1 MTRIGILPALLTFLM
16 GFFSTALANGQVP
29 TGEPDAEINQALRS
43 REYQRAIELID
54 SALAAAD
61 ESAREHLLFRRGL
74 ALLYDNRHQ
83 EAIAQFDEQLK
94 QFPGGAWAHKARF
107 RKADAHVARKQFE
120 AAERIYAARVRAL
133 VGDERK
139 SEVAQVYLG
148 FAEEYFEPSDTL
160 TKPDYTKA
168 RTFYERAL
176 ELEPGEQL
184 RDRIS
189 YRRALCTQKLGQ
201 WGDAAGQYEQYLLV
215 FDDTYRELRKL
226 RNVGL
231 PLPSAASQP
240 GRHLIPARVGL
251 GECRLAAG
259 DLIGARRAWQDL
271 LTLLD
276 QVDPDRRQ
284 QREPWI
290 TATYLLSKTYQLPQ
304 PPNTESLTL
313 GVQTLEK
320 LLRAFPSSKQAIQ
333 AAHDIAKAY
342 AHLGRHDEAIAAYRA
357 LINRDVID
365 PADDDTRKL
374 AETLSQDALFS
385 IGRLYFAQKKYTDA
399 IAAWNEYVGKYPT
412 GPHWS
417 ASQQAIVDAEY
428 QVGADAVA
436 DERYDDARQ
445 AWTAFLQKYPLD
457 ARAPAI
463 LYMFGDLA
471 YREQQQREKAGEAP
485 NWFEPITHWRRL
497 VNKFPNTEQS
507 GQAQFRIGQ
516 TFEEK
521 IKDLETAIEAYRK
534 LTWSQWAER
543 ARQRVAEMNATRL
556 LLVTARIF
564 RTDEPAEVRV
574 DLRNI
579 DRLTVK
585 LYRIDMEDY
594 FRKSHSLRGVEALDL
609 LLIDPD
615 KTLEIEVAGYAK
627 YKPITQQLD
636 IPFEGAGVY
645 AVNVSN
651 ESTKLTAPGG
661 GPPRKLEATTL
672 LIRSDIDVII
682 KSSRRQVFV
691 FAQDMRTQA
700 PAAGVNVLVSDG
712 SKVLL
717 SGKTDADGV
726 WLGKDKKLKDLENLA
741 VFAER
746 DGHIAGNA
754 LSLHGLEFSTGLS
767 PRGYI
772 YADRPAYRPGQAVNI
787 RGILREVKDEQYSL
801 PTQPDDQRLRW
812 TLDVVDAKGRVLHT
826 EELRLSEYGSFA
838 TQFRVPTDAPVG
850 QYKLIARRPGGP
862 TFTGTFDVQTYQLAK
877 AYLRFEFDEHVVMR
891 GEPIKGSIVIQ
902 YHYGEPVAGKTVE
915 YAMHDPFTGEEIH
928 RSGVTDKDGKV
939 AFEFDSTSLPEEA
952 GVGFSARQA
961 DLGIE
966 AGGTVYVAVR
976 AFRAKV
982 KTPRPLYLSEEPVE
996 VTVETKDLKGE
1007 PLAQEMTLTAFLR
1020 TYTRGRRLQREQAQ
1034 QAQQAAQA
1042 AGPMT
1047 WAETKITSV
1056 EVKTDAKTG
1065 RGRASLKLTKG
1076 GTYVL
1081 RAEGKD
1087 RFDHTISAE
1096 AVVQV
1101 SDDKDKTRIRI
1112 FTDRQHYKVGEAIAL
1127 DIHSRLGV
1135 AADGSSADPNPERKR
1150 GADPSRDRKGAAH
1163 LALITYEGEEII
1175 GYRTLKLAPGH
1186 NRFDL
1191 PVEHGHFP
1199 NFAVTVSVME
1209 DSRGRHRNTADTAVP
1224 PGKLHTAAREFTVE
1238 RQLSITLKPDKE
1250 TYRPRDEMTVE
1261 IAVTDQQGKPVEA
1274 EVGLAMI
1281 DNALLSRFPDRTPD
1295 IVAFF
1300 NEGAYRRAAMRTETS
1315 CAFRYQARTRG
1326 MLTELLAEGQ
1336 RLEEERERYARAVRT
1351 RMEAPPRA
1359 PAAPDAARVRTFE
1372 LRHADAGEVAQALN
1386 DLFSSRAGARRRG
1399 ARAGGQFSVSA
1410 EDRTNS
1416 LIVAGPPDVMG
1427 QVEELV
1433 RELDTTQSVPQSGI
1447 ALGYAP
1453 RRGRAA
1459 GLFGG
1464 QAIEM
1469 LEGVRGG
1476 GAGGRFAPPRQPGQY
1491 ILGVPLSEQTE
1502 WFSLYG
1508 MDRKQVVQHFADRI
1522 AAGKRITAGLDKT
1535 YRDLALADTPEIGWT
1550 ISRRL
1555 TALIQDAPPR
1565 TYFPEVAYWNPRI
1578 TTDADGTAA
1587 VKIVMPDSSTKWQL
1601 VARGVTR
1608 ETLCGSGKA
1617 DVLAKH
1623 DFFVELLTPPTFM
1636 EGDKSRPLARVHCL
1650 TPYTGKID
1658 VELKGEKL
1666 ATQKRTIDVDGT
1678 GVFDVEFDAIEI
1690 KETGELSLE
1699 VTAETQTEVPDAK
1712 RRLADVVTRAIPV
1725 RPWGMRIETHAAGVG
1740 TDTDFVELELP
1751 KPPGEGGEYH
1761 DLRLTVAVGPG
1772 MQRWL
1777 IEEALERGPR
1787 WEFIERSLKGW
1798 RATPPRTHADS
1809 ASALLGCLYAADYL
1823 RWQEGNEATRRRGN
1837 EGERWARSFAALR
1850 MTGLGGGGTADVR
1863 LLNDRA
1869 AGLIAQ
1875 LLAAQNDDGGWPWC
1889 GQGGGEGN
1897 EATRQRGNESDPWMT
1912 AHVAWAL
1919 GKARHDGHPI
1929 AEQPLKTLTAY
1940 LNKAF
1945 ADARPTQTELKAVVL
1960 YGVSWVAS
1968 EEGNQA
1974 TRQRGNEVEY
1984 AHANRL
1990 YRNRQ
1995 SLSNAAL
2002 GHLALT
2008 FVRLDRKSI
2017 AVELLGVL
2025 EHRMREIRRGVKTCR
2040 MLSGDD
2046 SSAWMNSELEV
2057 TALALLAQL
2066 SVDPRAASV
2075 RPMVDYLVSAAR
2087 ADGWRPHKA
2096 KGTVIAALA
2105 TYYGRAEQE
2114 RADYT
2119 LAVSVNGREVRK
2131 LTSDDAG
2138 SIRIDLS
2145 QADLEPHKQRVDFAF
2160 AGRGEYAYA
2169 VTLSGFSRRF
2179 PHPDR
2184 VPKDVLRVYGREVSP
2199 PALEYKGRVVPA
2211 GFSVARDYNWFRN
2224 GTANQ
2229 PVGAV
2234 IPVGVRVRRYDRSEN
2249 AAGDRDYVVVQEIIP
2264 AGCRLLTETINGN
2277 HLAYDYTCLLYTS
2290 PSPRD
2295 RTRSR
2300 MPSSA

>member
-1 MTRIGILPALLTFLM
+1 MNRIGILPALLAFLM
-16 GFFSTALANGQVP
+16 GVFPIVSADGQAP
-29 TGEPDAEINQALRS
+29 APGDPDAEINQALRS
-43 REYQRAIELID
+43 REYQRAIELLD

-83 EAIAQFDEQLK
+83 EAIARFDEQLK
-94 QFPGGAWAHKARF
+94 QFPDGAWAHKARF
-107 RKADAHVARKQFE
+107 RKADGHVALKQFE
-120 AAERIYAARVRAL
+120 AAERIYAERVRAL

-139 SEVAQVYLG
+139 GQVAQVYLG

-176 ELEPGEQL
+176 ELEPGEEL

-231 PLPSAASQP
+231 PLPPAASQP
-240 GRHLIPARVGL
+240 GEHLIPARVGL

-290 TATYLLSKTYQLPQ
+290 TATYLLSKTYQLPE

-320 LLRAFPSSKQAIQ
+320 LLRAFPGSKQAIQ

-357 LINRDVID
+357 LINREVID
-365 PADDDTRKL
+365 PADDDTREL

-385 IGRLYFAQKKYTDA
+385 IGRLYFAQKKYADA

-471 YREQQQREKAGEAP
+471 YREQQRREHAGETP
-485 NWFEPITHWRRL
+485 DWHEPITHWRRL

-521 IKDLETAIEAYRK
+521 IKDLEAAIEAYKK
-534 LTWSQWAER
+534 LTWSQWAEQ

-627 YKPITQQLD
+627 YKPITQHLD
-636 IPFEGAGVY
+636 IPFEGPGVY

-651 ESTKLTAPGG
+651 DNTKLSAPGG

-691 FAQDMRTQA
+691 FAQDMRMQA

-801 PTQPDDQRLRW
+801 PTQLDDQRLRW

-838 TQFRVPTDAPVG
+838 TQFRVPEDAPVG

-862 TFTGTFDVQTYQLAK
+862 TSTGTFDVQTYQLAK
-877 AYLRFEFDEHVVMR
+877 AYLRFDFDEHVVMR

-976 AFRAKV
+976 AFRAEV

-1007 PLAQEMTLTAFLR
+1007 PLGKEMTLTAFLR
-1020 TYTRGRRLQREQAQ
+1020 TYTPDQRRQQRQAPQ
-1034 QAQQAAQA
+1034 
-1042 AGPMT
+1042 G
-1047 WAETKITSV
+1047 AETASWADTKVTSV
-1056 EVKTDAKTG
+1056 QVKTDAKTG

-1087 RFDHTISAE
+1087 RFDHTVSAE

-1135 AADGSSADPNPERKR
+1135 
-1150 GADPSRDRKGAAH
+1150 
-1163 LALITYEGEEII
+1163 
-1175 GYRTLKLAPGH
+1175 
-1186 NRFDL
+1186 
-1191 PVEHGHFP
+1191 
-1199 NFAVTVSVME
+1199 
-1209 DSRGRHRNTADTAVP
+1209 
-1224 PGKLHTAAREFTVE
+1224 
-1238 RQLSITLKPDKE
+1238 
-1250 TYRPRDEMTVE
+1250 
-1261 IAVTDQQGKPVEA
+1261 
-1274 EVGLAMI
+1274 
-1281 DNALLSRFPDRTPD
+1281 
-1295 IVAFF
+1295 
-1300 NEGAYRRAAMRTETS
+1300 
-1315 CAFRYQARTRG
+1315 
-1326 MLTELLAEGQ
+1326 
-1336 RLEEERERYARAVRT
+1336 
-1351 RMEAPPRA
+1351 
-1359 PAAPDAARVRTFE
+1359 
-1372 LRHADAGEVAQALN
+1372 
-1386 DLFSSRAGARRRG
+1386 
-1399 ARAGGQFSVSA
+1399 
-1410 EDRTNS
+1410 
-1416 LIVAGPPDVMG
+1416 
-1427 QVEELV
+1427 
-1433 RELDTTQSVPQSGI
+1433 
-1447 ALGYAP
+1447 
-1453 RRGRAA
+1453 
-1459 GLFGG
+1459 
-1464 QAIEM
+1464 
-1469 LEGVRGG
+1469 
-1476 GAGGRFAPPRQPGQY
+1476 
-1491 ILGVPLSEQTE
+1491 
-1502 WFSLYG
+1502 
-1508 MDRKQVVQHFADRI
+1508 
-1522 AAGKRITAGLDKT
+1522 
-1535 YRDLALADTPEIGWT
+1535 
-1550 ISRRL
+1550 
-1555 TALIQDAPPR
+1555 
-1565 TYFPEVAYWNPRI
+1565 
-1578 TTDADGTAA
+1578 
-1587 VKIVMPDSSTKWQL
+1587 
-1601 VARGVTR
+1601 
-1608 ETLCGSGKA
+1608 
-1617 DVLAKH
+1617 
-1623 DFFVELLTPPTFM
+1623 
-1636 EGDKSRPLARVHCL
+1636 
-1650 TPYTGKID
+1650 
-1658 VELKGEKL
+1658 
-1666 ATQKRTIDVDGT
+1666 
-1678 GVFDVEFDAIEI
+1678 
-1690 KETGELSLE
+1690 
-1699 VTAETQTEVPDAK
+1699 
-1712 RRLADVVTRAIPV
+1712 
-1725 RPWGMRIETHAAGVG
+1725 
-1740 TDTDFVELELP
+1740 
-1751 KPPGEGGEYH
+1751 
-1761 DLRLTVAVGPG
+1761 
-1772 MQRWL
+1772 
-1777 IEEALERGPR
+1777 
-1787 WEFIERSLKGW
+1787 
-1798 RATPPRTHADS
+1798 
-1809 ASALLGCLYAADYL
+1809 
-1823 RWQEGNEATRRRGN
+1823 
-1837 EGERWARSFAALR
+1837 
-1850 MTGLGGGGTADVR
+1850 TADVPSAEQNR
-1863 LLNDRA
+1863 DRDVA
-1869 AGLIAQ
+1869 AG
-1875 LLAAQNDDGGWPWC
+1875 
-1889 GQGGGEGN
+1889 
-1897 EATRQRGNESDPWMT
+1897 
-1912 AHVAWAL
+1912 
-1919 GKARHDGHPI
+1919 
-1929 AEQPLKTLTAY
+1929 
-1940 LNKAF
+1940 
-1945 ADARPTQTELKAVVL
+1945 
-1960 YGVSWVAS
+1960 
-1968 EEGNQA
+1968 
-1974 TRQRGNEVEY
+1974 
-1984 AHANRL
+1984 
-1990 YRNRQ
+1990 
-1995 SLSNAAL
+1995 
-2002 GHLALT
+2002 
-2008 FVRLDRKSI
+2008 
-2017 AVELLGVL
+2017 
-2025 EHRMREIRRGVKTCR
+2025 
-2040 MLSGDD
+2040 
-2046 SSAWMNSELEV
+2046 
-2057 TALALLAQL
+2057 
-2066 SVDPRAASV
+2066 PR
-2075 RPMVDYLVSAAR
+2075 
-2087 ADGWRPHKA
+2087 
-2096 KGTVIAALA
+2096 T
-2105 TYYGRAEQE
+2105 
-2114 RADYT
+2114 
-2119 LAVSVNGREVRK
+2119 
-2131 LTSDDAG
+2131 
-2138 SIRIDLS
+2138 
-2145 QADLEPHKQRVDFAF
+2145 
-2160 AGRGEYAYA
+2160 GRG
-2169 VTLSGFSRRF
+2169 G
-2179 PHPDR
+2179 P
-2184 VPKDVLRVYGREVSP
+2184 
-2199 PALEYKGRVVPA
+2199 
-2211 GFSVARDYNWFRN
+2211 
-2224 GTANQ
+2224 
-2229 PVGAV
+2229 
-2234 IPVGVRVRRYDRSEN
+2234 
-2249 AAGDRDYVVVQEIIP
+2249 GDQ
-2264 AGCRLLTETINGN
+2264 N
-2277 HLAYDYTCLLYTS
+2277 
-2290 PSPRD
+2290 RD
-2295 RTRSR
+2295 RQ
-2300 MPSSA
+2300 